1 LHPTPSHRER
11 QKREM
16 HRTDS
21 LGDSTHRYWAKAR
34 PADDAAQ
41 GWHPFLWHALD
52 VAACAESLLARHEV
66 LAARLCRL
74 AGGRDVRPLV
84 TALALIH
91 DLGKLSRFQA
101 KAPEALALIRPGEPV
116 PSGRQSVHHADLGLV
131 IWREALDGLCDD
143 PDVALALDTLLPGVF
158 GHHGV
163 PADGHGETAR
173 TVLEQET
180 TRADRDA
187 ARTLARHALDG
198 FVGDFESVVAA
209 PLRALSDEDA
219 ARLSFLLAATINIA
233 DWLGSNQGWFR
244 YTPPDRDPESYWEE
258 VARPAAAM
266 AVAGSGVIPAVP
278 APRTSFAALF
288 PERPA
293 PRPLQAR
300 ADSLPLPEGQGLILV
315 EDVTG
320 SGKTEAA
327 DVLAAR
333 MAAAGMGRGIYFALP
348 TTATADRMAE
358 RHLGVHA
365 RLFDG
370 ATPPSL
376 TLIHGGGATGERS
389 GPGVLEAGEEEAR
402 AWLGGDRRRQLAA
415 DVAVG
420 TVDQALLAAL
430 PARFASARLFGLA
443 TKILVV
449 DEVHAHDDYTGRLLA
464 ALLKLHAAL
473 GGSAIL
479 LSATLTAAL
488 KRDLAGAFAAGAGW
502 DRPDPEPLA
511 SAHYPAITTVAAEG
525 VKVASVPIHDGGA
538 RSLAVHCT
546 DDAAAVRD
554 HLLSTARNGGCA
566 LWMRNTVDDA
576 VEAFE
581 ALRAEHPDV
590 TLIHARFAAAE
601 RARLEQE
608 VTRRFGPDS
617 TAAERAGAIV
627 IGTQV
632 LEQSLD
638 LDFDAM
644 VADLKPMDAL
654 IQSAGR
660 LRRHRRDAAGNP
672 LPAGTPAPD
681 ARGPAALW
689 VHGPL
694 FTPSPDARWYRRVLP
709 RAGTVYPR
717 IDWLWRTAEQLASRG
732 ELRQPEDLRELIEA
746 SLPEA
751 DPDLPEGIEAAAIEA
766 EGDAL
771 AHRGLARG
779 KALDVAK
786 GYTRAE
792 GQWADDTRVPT
803 RLGESEE
810 LCLVALGPDGAPR
823 PWSADGRAGN
833 DPAAGFLRVR
843 AGLLPDGVR
852 PTLAEDPRR
861 ETVAHWPG
869 LRWRLPLFLTPDPAG
884 GWTWTRP
891 DGTLDETLRY
901 DPATGLRAL
910 RETKA

>member
-1 LHPTPSHRER
+1 M
-11 QKREM
+11 QG
-16 HRTDS
+16 TDN
-21 LGDSTHRYWAKAR
+21 LGDLARRYWAKAR
-34 PADDAAQ
+34 PAEGAAQ

-74 AGGRDVRPLV
+74 AGGRDIRPLV
-84 TALALIH
+84 TALALMH

-101 KAPEALALIRPGEPV
+101 KAPEVLALIRPGEPV
-116 PSGRQSVHHADLGLV
+116 PPGRQGVHHADLGLV
-131 IWREALDGLCDD
+131 IWQQALDDLCGDLCGDD
-143 PDVALALDTLLPGVF
+143 LDVALALDILLPGVF

-163 PADGHGETAR
+163 PANGHGATAR
-173 TVLEQET
+173 TILERET
-180 TRADRDA
+180 MEADRQA

-198 FVGDFESVVAA
+198 FVGDFESVAAA

-233 DWLGSNQGWFR
+233 DWLGSNQTWFR
-244 YTPPDRDPESYWEE
+244 YTPPDRDPESYWDE
-258 VARPAAAM
+258 VARPAAAE

-278 APRTSFAALF
+278 APRTRFAELF

-327 DVLAAR
+327 DILAAR

-376 TLIHGGGATGERS
+376 TLIHGGAPGERS

-443 TKILVV
+443 TKTLVV

-511 SAHYPAITTVAAEG
+511 SAPYPAITTVGAEG
-525 VKVASVPIHDGGA
+525 VQVVSVPVHDGGA
-538 RSLAVHCT
+538 RSVAVHCT
-546 DDAAAVRD
+546 DDPEAVRD
-554 HLLSTARNGGCA
+554 HLLRTARDGGCA

-581 ALRAEHPDV
+581 DLRAGHADV

-608 VTRRFGPDS
+608 VTRRFGPES
-617 TAAERAGAIV
+617 TAAERSGAIV
-627 IGTQV
+627 VGTQV

-660 LRRHRRDAAGNP
+660 LRRHRRDAAGNH
-672 LPAGTPAPD
+672 LPDGTPGPD

-694 FTPSPDARWYRRVLP
+694 FTPAPDARWYRRVLP
-709 RAGTVYPR
+709 RAGTIYPR
-717 IDWLWRTAEQLASRG
+717 IDWLWRTAEQLASQG
-732 ELRQPEDLRELIEA
+732 ELRQPERLRDLIEA

-751 DPDLPEGIEAAAIEA
+751 DAELPEGIETAAIQA

-771 AHRGLARG
+771 AHRGLAKG

-823 PWSADGRAGN
+823 PWSADRRAGN

-843 AGLLPDGVR
+843 AGLLPKGVR
-852 PTLAEDPRR
+852 QALAEDPRR
-861 ETVAHWPG
+861 ETVARWPG
-869 LRWRLPLFLTPDPAG
+869 LRWRLPVFLSPDPAG

-891 DGTLDETLRY
+891 DDSLDETLHY
-901 DPATGLRAL
+901 DRARGLRV
-910 RETKA
+910 RRGEST